1 MKKTDSMMIRMI
13 IFVILIVMLTTL
25 VLTISGSIIY
35 SKSILKQMYEGIS
48 QVQAQVQKSTDDKII
63 SVSNSIELLE
73 GNNKIYEY
81 LRLDENAKPQERLS
95 LESELRNLLLLYR
108 NTYSEYLSIVIASKY
123 GQYIS
128 NESYRIE
135 RISLSEE
142 KWYKKAITTYNKAAI
157 IGPIIGRNLN
167 SWRNYS
173 ADSYIS
179 IAKAIIDPNSKEELG
194 VILIDLDIKNLK
206 ENMQSIS
213 SFGTVFVMDSEGNIL
228 YSPENDIVYRVKP
241 EWFSKSPNGNIKALI
256 MGKIYNIIYTKS
268 KLSGLTTVSIYGEE
282 TTVAEVSTI
291 QITYLLLSLITLI
304 VGFIWA
310 IAISASFT
318 KPLRELTTLMKQARN
333 GNFSVRYDKKCKGE
347 VRELGNSFNIM
358 IDRIKELIAMVYKEQ
373 NDKREAEMRILQE
386 QIKPHFLY
394 NTLDTIQ
401 WMARKKGANDIVDMV
416 LSLSHFFRISLNSGK
431 EILSVQDELTM
442 IKSYLDVQK
451 YRYKDMFDY
460 KIEVDDTIKKCK
472 MMKLTLQPIVEN
484 ALYHGIKESDNEQGF
499 IWIRASKKDD
509 DKILIIV
516 EDDGAGM
523 NDDKLNDINHLLKS
537 KERPENVKG
546 YGILNVNDR
555 IRISYGEEYGLS
567 YSKRLGGG
575 TKVEILIKNTEVK
588 YVENINS

>member
-1 MKKTDSMMIRMI
+1 
-13 IFVILIVMLTTL
+13 
-25 VLTISGSIIY
+25 
-35 SKSILKQMYEGIS
+35 
-48 QVQAQVQKSTDDKII
+48 
-63 SVSNSIELLE
+63 
-73 GNNKIYEY
+73 
-81 LRLDENAKPQERLS
+81 
-95 LESELRNLLLLYR
+95 
-108 NTYSEYLSIVIASKY
+108 
-123 GQYIS
+123 
-128 NESYRIE
+128 
-135 RISLSEE
+135 
-142 KWYKKAITTYNKAAI
+142 
-157 IGPIIGRNLN
+157 
-167 SWRNYS
+167 
-173 ADSYIS
+173 
-179 IAKAIIDPNSKEELG
+179 
-194 VILIDLDIKNLK
+194 
-206 ENMQSIS
+206 
-213 SFGTVFVMDSEGNIL
+213 
-228 YSPENDIVYRVKP
+228 
-241 EWFSKSPNGNIKALI
+241 
-256 MGKIYNIIYTKS
+256 
-268 KLSGLTTVSIYGEE
+268 
-282 TTVAEVSTI
+282 
-291 QITYLLLSLITLI
+291 
-304 VGFIWA
+304 
-310 IAISASFT
+310 
-318 KPLRELTTLMKQARN
+318 
-333 GNFSVRYDKKCKGE
+333 
-347 VRELGNSFNIM
+347 
-358 IDRIKELIAMVYKEQ
+358 
-373 NDKREAEMRILQE
+373 MRILQE

-460 KIEVDDTIKKCK
+460 KIEVDDNIKKCK